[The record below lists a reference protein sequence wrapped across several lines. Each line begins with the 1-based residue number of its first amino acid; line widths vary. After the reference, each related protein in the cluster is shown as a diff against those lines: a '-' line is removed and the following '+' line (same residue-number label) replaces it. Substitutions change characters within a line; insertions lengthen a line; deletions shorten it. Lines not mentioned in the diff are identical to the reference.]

1 MHVKAQKWGNS
12 LAVRMPKAVADA
24 VGIKENDALSLEVE
38 GDAIKL
44 TPSRQVPTLAQL
56 LKGITPQNRHS
67 AIDFGPPRGRE
78 AW

>member
-56 LKGITPQNRHS
+56 LKGITAQNRHS

-78 AW
+78 VW

>member
-38 GDAIKL
+38 GRAIKL
-44 TPSRQVPTLAQL
+44 TPSRQAPTLAQL
-56 LKGITPQNRHS
+56 LKGITPQNRHG
-67 AIDFGPPRGRE
+67 AINFGPPRGRE
-78 AW
+78 VW

>member
-12 LAVRMPKAVADA
+12 LAVRMPKTVADA
-24 VGIKENDALSLEVE
+24 VGIRENDALSLEVE

-44 TPSRQVPTLAQL
+44 TPSRRAPTLAQL

-67 AIDFGPPRGRE
+67 AIEFGPPRGRE
-78 AW
+78 VW